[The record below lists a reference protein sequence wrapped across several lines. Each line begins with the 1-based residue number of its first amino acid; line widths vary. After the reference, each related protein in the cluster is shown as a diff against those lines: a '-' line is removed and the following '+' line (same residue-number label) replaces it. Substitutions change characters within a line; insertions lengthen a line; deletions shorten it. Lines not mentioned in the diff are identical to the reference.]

1 MAVPVP
7 GLSGPPA
14 SQGAGLALAG
24 GSSSPSG
31 PGGRTCVLRGPFERV
46 IRDGLPAGGGAGPV
60 VSAFELEVLGGCGG
74 VLVVPGVGLVDRRR
88 HDVVLLAP
96 DEQQRST
103 V

>member
-14 SQGAGLALAG
+14 SRGAGLALAG
-24 GSSSPSG
+24 RSSSPSG

-60 VSAFELEVLGGCGG
+60 VSAFELEVLGECGG
-74 VLVVPGVGLVDRRR
+74 VLVVPGARGRGVTQWPSLSLAGGFRR
-88 HDVVLLAP
+88 
-96 DEQQRST
+96 
-103 V
+103 